1 MHLQFIPEQR
11 KLALSILRKT
21 ATIAVFGIISLADNI
36 SSMAAASNTVHS
48 FTNPTKAHENMLPD
62 AGATQEKP
70 PTQQDEWL
78 FSQQDAAEQNRNE
91 SLLTA
96 GRPAGGIRDLT
107 TFTEIM
113 PGKAP
118 REERC
123 MWSAS
128 GALECSE
135 VH

>member
-1 MHLQFIPEQR
+1 MHFQFIPEQR
-11 KLALSILRKT
+11 KLVLSILRKT
-21 ATIAVFGIISLADNI
+21 AAIAVFGIISLVDSI
-36 SSMAAASNTVHS
+36 SSMAAVNNTVHS
-48 FTNPTKAHENMLPD
+48 LINTKKTHENMPSYTAAPQEKLP
-62 AGATQEKP
+62 TQEN
-70 PTQQDEWL
+70 EWL
-78 FSQQDAAEQNRNE
+78 LSQQDATEQNRSE
-91 SLLTA
+91 RLLTA
-96 GRPAGGIRDLT
+96 GRPAGGNRDLT
-107 TFTEIM
+107 TFTEII